1 MKELVP
7 SLALVKESKMPKKS
21 KIKLPTKDI
30 ISGLQSTLDKK
41 IDAKKASEFM
51 TYLKDKYAQ
60 GHA

>member
-1 MKELVP
+1 
-7 SLALVKESKMPKKS
+7 MPKKS

-30 ISGLQSTLDKK
+30 LSGLQSTLDKK